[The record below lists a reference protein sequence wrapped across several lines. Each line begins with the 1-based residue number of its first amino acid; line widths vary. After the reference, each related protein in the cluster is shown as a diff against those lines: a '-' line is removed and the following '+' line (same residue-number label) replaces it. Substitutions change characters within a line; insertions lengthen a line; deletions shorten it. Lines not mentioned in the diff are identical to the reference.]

1 MVPGIYSR
9 ENISKWR
16 RRISSK
22 YERIFQVGEHVW
34 AHLFTHLLATKSEE
48 ANDEFDLMYW
58 FDWSR
63 YETVKRYVK
72 LGEARESKE

>member
-1 MVPGIYSR
+1 M
-9 ENISKWR
+9 
-16 RRISSK
+16 
-22 YERIFQVGEHVW
+22 
-34 AHLFTHLLATKSEE
+34 FTHLLATKSEE